1 MNPKPF
7 ASLNHFTVP
16 VAMSFPFLKLQLCAR
31 LSEPRCGHDHQRKEW
46 TATRKTAYGDRR
58 DVRSLT
64 SNPAGASVTR
74 RRHACFLRSAG
85 QTIATRT
92 SAVPSIERGLLGRVK
107 KSVGPPHA
115 SDVAP

>member
-64 SNPAGASVTR
+64 SNPAGGSVTR
-74 RRHACFLRSAG
+74 GCYARFTRRAG
-85 QTIATRT
+85 AIIATRT
-92 SAVPSIERGLLGRVK
+92 SAVAIMNARLTVLVK
-107 KSVGPPHA
+107 KSVGRKSIVRP
-115 SDVAP
+115 